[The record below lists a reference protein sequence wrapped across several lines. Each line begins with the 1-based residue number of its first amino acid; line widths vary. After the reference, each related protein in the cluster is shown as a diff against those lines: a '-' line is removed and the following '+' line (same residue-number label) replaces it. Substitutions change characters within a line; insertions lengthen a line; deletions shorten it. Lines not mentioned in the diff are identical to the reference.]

1 MESWAAHP
9 CRAAVPSWLGLPSLC
24 PRLRRAEQ
32 WDLLC
37 LPILRLPGKCSSP
50 EGAPGTGL
58 PCSDSR
64 EGSNSLINCQLGDS
78 RVWAKMRDTSLSP
91 QSSRAPPAE
100 PQRERAGKGGERGV
114 KRGVDAVTF
123 APLTHPAEVIT
134 LPTSPLWVTSPP
146 LARLLHPSCPGEK
159 GAP

>member
-91 QSSRAPPAE
+91 QSSRAPQLNP
-100 PQRERAGKGGERGV
+100 REREGRERWRTRCEERSGCGDFCSFNPPC
-114 KRGVDAVTF
+114 RGH
-123 APLTHPAEVIT
+123 HPAHIT
-134 LPTSPLWVTSPP
+134 PLGDISS
-146 LARLLHPSCPGEK
+146 SCT
-159 GAP
+159 APASLMPW